1 MQVAHEL
8 SALLQ
13 PEKPRLADQVY
24 EQIRGHIV
32 EGALPPGTRL
42 IEHRLT
48 QSLGIS
54 RTPLREALR
63 RLEQDG
69 LIERFDGGSGLRV
82 TDLTLDGLRE
92 LMGIRAVLE
101 GYCARLAANRIT
113 DAELAELLAAHQ
125 EAAEALADQDINRLV
140 GANTRFHDGI
150 DRASRSPRCIGMIND
165 IRGWVL
171 RFRAAALSDEFTRK
185 RSYNEHAEILD
196 ALRERDAER
205 VERLVREHIG
215 HVEDS
220 LVDLKE
226 RSA

>member
-1 MQVAHEL
+1 MQRDVEL

-13 PEKPRLADQVY
+13 PEKPSLADQVY

-32 EGALPPGTRL
+32 EGDLPPGTRL

-69 LIERFDGGSGLRV
+69 LIERLDGGGLRV
-82 TDLTLDGLRE
+82 TELTLAGLRE

-101 GYCARLAANRIT
+101 GYCARLAADRIT
-113 DAELAELLAAHQ
+113 DAELAELLTAHE
-125 EAAEALADQDINRLV
+125 EAAEAIAAQDIQRLV
-140 GANTRFHDGI
+140 DANTRFHDGI

-171 RFRAAALSDEFTRK
+171 RFRADALSDESTRR
-185 RSYNEHAEILD
+185 RSFEEHAEILD
-196 ALRERDAER
+196 ALRRREPER
-205 VERLVREHIG
+205 VERLVRDHIG
-215 HVEDS
+215 RVEES
-220 LVDLKE
+220 LVAIKE
-226 RSA
+226 RSS

>member
-1 MQVAHEL
+1 MQVDPEL
-8 SALLQ
+8 SALLE

-24 EQIRGHIV
+24 EQIRGHII

-48 QSLGIS
+48 ESFGIS

-63 RLEQDG
+63 RLEQDR
-69 LIERFDGGSGLRV
+69 LIERLDGGGLRV
-82 TDLTLDGLRE
+82 TELTLDELRE

-113 DAELAELLAAHQ
+113 EAELAELLAAHE
-125 EAAEALADQDINRLV
+125 EAAEAIAAEDIQRLV

-171 RFRAAALSDEFTRK
+171 RFRVDALSDEMTRT
-185 RSYNEHAEILD
+185 RSFNEHAEILD
-196 ALRERDAER
+196 ALREHNPER
-205 VERLVREHIG
+205 VEQLVREHIG
-215 HVEDS
+215 RVEDT
-220 LVDLKE
+220 LVAIKE
-226 RSA
+226 RPS

>member
-1 MQVAHEL
+1 MQADVEL

-13 PEKPRLADQVY
+13 PEKPRLADRVY

-32 EGALPPGTRL
+32 EGDLPPGTRL

-69 LIERFDGGSGLRV
+69 LIERLDGGGLRV
-82 TDLTLDGLRE
+82 TELTLAGLRE

-101 GYCARLAANRIT
+101 GYCARLAADRIT
-113 DAELAELLAAHQ
+113 DAELAELLTAHE
-125 EAAEALADQDINRLV
+125 EAAEAIAAQDIQRLV
-140 GANTRFHDGI
+140 DANTRFHDGI

-171 RFRAAALSDEFTRK
+171 RFRADALSDESTRR
-185 RSYNEHAEILD
+185 RSFEEHAEILD
-196 ALRERDAER
+196 ALRRREPER
-205 VERLVREHIG
+205 VERLVRDHIG
-215 HVEDS
+215 RVEES
-220 LVDLKE
+220 LVAIKE
-226 RSA
+226 RSS